1 MKKYSNKRY
10 RYVTSLEDMQ
20 RIFDISDRYAICM
33 LTDKDYVADVTCPL
47 RRITRVQDGDRYY
60 KITSMWIYPVE
71 LEDGT
76 IRYDDVRDH
85 PEVDKKYVCT
95 WIFDK
100 TGANINRIHPSRVSK
115 IANNV
120 YKPAKAVVGDGKDE
134 FDRTE
139 DGKIVQSAKPILGFN
154 KKFDNTE
161 HNVVVYDLN
170 SAYAEA
176 LADKIIDTYNPRHFD
191 YVGKDEVGF
200 KFDDDNL
207 KILHEGEPADIIFPI
222 IESPYKDFARKYYDI
237 KKTAPKGS
245 KERDFA
251 KQILVITVGLLQNT
265 NPYLR
270 AFIVG
275 KCNEKIEYFIKK
287 YKDKVCMWNTD
298 AVYCTEHIEELDNL
312 IGEDIGQ
319 FKIEY
324 NGLFRQKGQNYQKV
338 DKNETSYRGVL
349 KTAFDKDFN
358 LLTDGLPKMILPY
371 KIDKETFR
379 IEKNKEYEYGEKI

>member
-1 MKKYSNKRY
+1 MRYSNKRY
-10 RYVTSLEDMQ
+10 RYVTSFEDMET
-20 RIFDISDRYAICM
+20 IYNISNVHALCLM
-33 LTDKDYVADVTCPL
+33 TDKDYVADVTSPL
-47 RRITRVQDGDRYY
+47 RRVTRVQDGDRYY

-76 IRYDDVRDH
+76 IRYDDVLDH
-85 PEVDKKYVCT
+85 PEVGKYVCT

-115 IANNV
+115 IANHV
-120 YKPAKAVVGDGKDE
+120 YKPAKAVVGEGKDE
-134 FDRTE
+134 FTRTE
-139 DGKIVQSAKPILGFN
+139 DGKIVQSAKPILGYN
-154 KKFDNTE
+154 EKFDNTE
-161 HNVVVYDLN
+161 HKVVCYDLN

-176 LADKIIDTYNPRHFD
+176 LADKIIDTYNPRYFD

-200 KFDDDNL
+200 KFFDDDL
-207 KILHEGEPADIIFPI
+207 KMLHEGEPADIVFPI
-222 IESPYKDFARKYYDI
+222 MESPYKDFARKYYEI

-270 AFIVG
+270 AYIVG
-275 KCNEKIEYFIKK
+275 KCNERIAYFINK
-287 YKDKVCMWNTD
+287 YKDKICMWNTD
-298 AVYCTEHIEELDNL
+298 AVYSTERIEELDNL
-312 IGEDIGQ
+312 IGDDIGQ

-324 NGLFRQKGQNYQKV
+324 EGLFRQKGQNYQKV
-338 DKNETSYRGVL
+338 DVRETSYRGVMKAL
-349 KTAFDKDFN
+349 FDKDFN

-371 KIDKETFR
+371 TVDKETFEL
-379 IEKNKEYEYGEKI
+379 IKNKEYEYGEEI

>member
-10 RYVTSLEDMQ
+10 RYVTSFEDMET
-20 RIFDISDRYAICM
+20 IYNISNVHALCLM
-33 LTDKDYVADVTCPL
+33 TDKDYVADVTSPL
-47 RRITRVQDGDRYY
+47 RRVTRVQDGDRYY

-76 IRYDDVRDH
+76 VRYDDVLDH
-85 PEVDKKYVCT
+85 PEVGKYVCT

-100 TGANINRIHPSRVSK
+100 TGATINRIHPSRVSK
-115 IANNV
+115 IANHV
-120 YKPAKAVVGDGKDE
+120 YKPAKAVVGEGKDE
-134 FDRTE
+134 FTRTE
-139 DGKIVQSAKPILGFN
+139 DGKIVQSAKPILGYN
-154 KKFDNTE
+154 QKFDNTE
-161 HNVVVYDLN
+161 HKVVCYDLN

-176 LADKIIDTYNPRHFD
+176 LADKIIDTYNPRYFD

-200 KFDDDNL
+200 KFFDDDL
-207 KILHEGEPADIIFPI
+207 KMLHEGEPADIVFPI
-222 IESPYKDFARKYYDI
+222 IESPYKDFARKYYEI

-270 AFIVG
+270 AYIVG
-275 KCNEKIEYFIKK
+275 KCNERIEYFINK
-287 YKDKVCMWNTD
+287 YKDKICMWNTD
-298 AVYCTEHIEELDNL
+298 AVYYTERIEELDNL

-324 NGLFRQKGQNYQKV
+324 EGLFRQKGQNYQKV
-338 DKNETSYRGVL
+338 DNNETSYRGVMKAL
-349 KTAFDKDFN
+349 FDEDFN

-371 KIDKETFR
+371 TVDKETFEL
-379 IEKNKEYEYGEKI
+379 IENKEYEYGETI

>member
-1 MKKYSNKRY
+1 MRYSNKRY
-10 RYVTSLEDMQ
+10 RYVTTLEDMQ
-20 RIFDISDRYAICM
+20 RIFDISNAHAWCVMTEKEYI
-33 LTDKDYVADVTCPL
+33 TDTKAPL
-47 RRITRVQDGDRYY
+47 RCFTRVQDGERYY

-76 IRYDDVRDH
+76 IRYDDVLDH
-85 PEVDKKYVCT
+85 PEIGKYVCT

-100 TGANINRIHPSRVSK
+100 TGENIHRIHPSKVSR
-115 IANNV
+115 IANHV
-120 YKPAKAVVGDGKDE
+120 YKPAKAVIGDGKDN

-161 HNVVVYDLN
+161 HSVVVYDLN
-170 SAYAEA
+170 SAYAEP
-176 LADKIIDTYNPRHFD
+176 LADKIIDTYNPRYSD

-207 KILHEGEPADIIFPI
+207 KMLHEGEPADIIFPI

-245 KERDFA
+245 KKRNEA
-251 KQILVITVGLLQNT
+251 KEILVITVGLWQNV

-275 KCNEKIEYFIKK
+275 KCNEKIEYFVKK

-298 AVYCTEHIEELDNL
+298 AVYCTEPIEELDNL

-324 NGLFRQKGQNYQKV
+324 QGTFRQKGQNYQKV
-338 DKNETSYRGVL
+338 DNNETSYRGVMKAL
-349 KTAFDKDFN
+349 FDKDFN
-358 LLTDGLPKMILPY
+358 LLTDELPKPILPY
-371 KIDKETFR
+371 AVDKQTFKI
-379 IEKNKEYEYGEKI
+379 IKNKEYKYVEEV